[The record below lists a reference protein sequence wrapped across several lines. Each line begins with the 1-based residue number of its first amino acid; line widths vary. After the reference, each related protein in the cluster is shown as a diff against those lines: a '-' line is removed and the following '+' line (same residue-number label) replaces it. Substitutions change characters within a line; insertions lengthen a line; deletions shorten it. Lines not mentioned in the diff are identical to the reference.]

1 MVDISIIIP
10 VFNEEKTVIDLLKK
24 VNKQKSGDYFLEII
38 VINDGSSDDSK
49 KLLTNNKD
57 LYSKFINLEK
67 NLGKGGAV
75 IEGLKVARGEFI
87 LFQDADLEYNPE
99 DYKKFIAHLLK
110 NNLNL
115 KAFNLCAHEAGATE
129 DEKVKFTETLA
140 ETKEDPNSLTYTIKL
155 NDAALDIIRSY
166 SI

>member
-1 MVDISIIIP
+1 MSLDELRKKVIFHNSVDIWIATCS
-10 VFNEEKTVIDLLKK
+10 
-24 VNKQKSGDYFLEII
+24 
-38 VINDGSSDDSK
+38 
-49 KLLTNNKD
+49 
-57 LYSKFINLEK
+57 EK
-67 NLGKGGAV
+67 NV
-75 IEGLKVARGEFI
+75 
-87 LFQDADLEYNPE
+87 DWTNPE

-140 ETKEDPNSLTYTIKL
+140 ETKDPNSLTYTIKL